1 MIGRLLREPLLHF
14 AVLGAVIFVA
24 YGVVRRDDPDTA
36 EIVISGDQLAA
47 IEAQFRAT
55 WQRPPAEAELQ
66 ALVENHIRDEVLF
79 REGLAMG
86 LDRDD
91 PVIRNRVKQKME
103 FVGEDT
109 LVSEPT
115 EAELAAFFEQHRADF
130 EIPAAVSF
138 EQVFF
143 DPEGRGVGLDADV
156 ADALEALSRGR
167 SASGVG
173 DRTLLAP
180 AMEGATPA
188 DVSASF
194 GAEFTTAIGTAPVG
208 IWQGP
213 VRSSFGWHLVRVS
226 WRGTATVPTLADA
239 RDVVTRE
246 WTRARTLEVRR
257 SFYESLRARYAVR
270 VETMTPTHNAS
281 AGAR

>member
-1 MIGRLLREPLLHF
+1 MRRLLREPLLHF
-14 AVLGAVIFVA
+14 AVLGAALFGAYAFVRGDA
-24 YGVVRRDDPDTA
+24 SPTT
-36 EIVISGDQLAA
+36 EIVVSGDQLAA

-55 WQRPPAEAELQ
+55 WQRPPTEAEMQ
-66 ALVENHIRDEVLF
+66 ALVERQVRDEVLF

-103 FVGEDT
+103 FVAEDS
-109 LVSEPT
+109 LVPEPT
-115 EAELAAFFEQHRADF
+115 EADLAEYLEQHRADF
-130 EIPAAVSF
+130 EIPAAVTF

-143 DPEGRGVGLDADV
+143 DPERRGKGLDADV
-156 ADALEALSRGR
+156 AAALAALTRGR
-167 SASGVG
+167 SASETG
-173 DRTLLAP
+173 DRTQLPSGMAR
-180 AMEGATPA
+180 AMPA
-188 DVSASF
+188 DVTASF
-194 GAEFTTAIGTAPVG
+194 GTEFTTAIATIPVG
-208 IWQGP
+208 VWQGP
-213 VRSSFGWHLVRVS
+213 VRSSFGLHLVRVS

-257 SFYESLRARYAVR
+257 TFYESLRARYTVR
-270 VETMTPTHNAS
+270 VESMAPITNAS